1 MLVSMSRAKNRPR
14 YGVDFLF
21 LDCKYSACVHEPEAS
36 RWRKRRSNRG
46 RLRRAGLYCL
56 LSVRDEVVILIYVR

>member
-1 MLVSMSRAKNRPR
+1 LSKTKKQPR

-36 RWRKRRSNRG
+36 R
-46 RLRRAGLYCL
+46 
-56 LSVRDEVVILIYVR
+56 